1 MACARIAG
9 VLMDEFNPY
18 IQYVMPPLMAA
29 LQVDTSISMIDST
42 EGLISQDDNSSSAAA
57 TAAAAQQQPGVAT
70 ISYSVRGLGPQMFT
84 VNTAAMQTAK
94 VACQVLYEYTECLG
108 IHMAPFAHTVLL
120 KVLPNLSKCN
130 TPSVRV
136 VTAAIVPKLLQ
147 LTLQAANT
155 PGSEALYSE
164 AQAMLNELIPPLI
177 IAMNAAGQD
186 LDNEELL
193 EAMCVAADGL
203 CSCLKLAYESK
214 TDTTSAQPLPNLAV
228 VDAAIEPLVEA
239 FRAGIIASLER
250 EAARAAAKN
259 TDNGDDVDDDT
270 IEDMD
275 AQAAEL
281 EEWEDDIL
289 TSCGDGIGWLI
300 KARGA
305 QLLPLFEARILP
317 VISALLTAGRRDS
330 QRSLALCMCI
340 DVVSSNCYIHSMS

>member
-9 VLMDEFNPY
+9 VLLDEFNPY

-29 LQVDTSISMIDST
+29 LQVDTSISMIDNT
-42 EGLISQDDNSSSAAA
+42 EGLIASQDDNSSTAAA
-57 TAAAAQQQPGVAT
+57 TAAQQQPGVAT

-108 IHMAPFAHTVLL
+108 VHMAPFAHTVLL

-130 TPSVRV
+130 TPSVRI
-136 VTAAIVPKLLQ
+136 VTAAIVPKLLE
-147 LTLQAANT
+147 LTLQAAAT
-155 PGSEALYSE
+155 PGNESLYNE
-164 AQAMLNELIPPLI
+164 AQAMLNELMPPLI

-186 LDNEELL
+186 LDNEELI

-203 CSCLKLAYESK
+203 SSCLKLAYESK
-214 TDTTSAQPLPNLAV
+214 DTDSSSTISARIAV
-228 VDAAIEPLVEA
+228 VDTAIEPLIEA

-250 EAARAAAKN
+250 EAARTAIAATA
-259 TDNGDDVDDDT
+259 TSSDDVDDET
-270 IEDMD
+270 IEDID
-275 AQAAEL
+275 AKAIEL

-289 TSCGDGIGWLI
+289 TSCGDAIGWLI

-305 QLLPLFEARILP
+305 QFLPLFEARALP
-317 VISALLTAGRRDS
+317 VVSALLTTGRRDS

-340 DVVSSNCYIHSMS
+340 DVVSNTALK

>member
-9 VLMDEFNPY
+9 VLMDEFSPY

-29 LQVDTSISMIDST
+29 LQVDTSISMVDST
-42 EGLISQDDNSSSAAA
+42 EGLISQDDSSSSTAA
-57 TAAAAQQQPGVAT
+57 TTAAAQQQPGVAT
-70 ISYSVRGLGPQMFT
+70 ISYSVRGLGPQTFT

-108 IHMAPFAHTVLL
+108 VHMAPFAHTVLL
-120 KVLPNLSKCN
+120 KVLPNLSKAN
-130 TPSVRV
+130 TPSVRI
-136 VTAAIVPKLLQ
+136 VTAAIVPKLLE
-147 LTLQAANT
+147 LTVKAATT
-155 PGSEALYSE
+155 PGNESLFSE

-177 IAMNAAGQD
+177 TAMNAAGQD

-203 CSCLKLAYESK
+203 CSCLKLAFESK
-214 TDTTSAQPLPNLAV
+214 TNKPTSAQTLPSIAV

-239 FRAGIIASLER
+239 FRAGIIASLKR
-250 EAARAAAKN
+250 AATRIAAKN
-259 TDNGDDVDDDT
+259 SDNADDDVDDDV
-270 IEDMD
+270 IEVTND
-275 AQAAEL
+275 EL

-300 KARGA
+300 KPRGA
-305 QLLPLFEARILP
+305 QLLPLFEARVLP

-340 DVVSSNCYIHSMS
+340 DVVSSNYCIQCPN